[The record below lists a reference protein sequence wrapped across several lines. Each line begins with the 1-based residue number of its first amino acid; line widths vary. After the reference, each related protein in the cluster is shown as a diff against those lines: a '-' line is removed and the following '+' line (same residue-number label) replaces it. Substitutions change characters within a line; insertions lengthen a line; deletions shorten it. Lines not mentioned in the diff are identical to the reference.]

1 MKILF
6 ICKYNLFRSRVAEEY
21 FKKINKNK
29 KITVFS
35 RGIIIGKSPG
45 KEHIR
50 LSKEILNINIKR
62 KKSLPLNIKDLEKAD
77 LIVITANDVPKI
89 LFNHNSLKNK
99 RIIFWKIKDEQ
110 FQNKKNI
117 KHIIL
122 KIKKKVEKL
131 NEKLIKNEYRFN
143 KRI

>member
-1 MKILF
+1 MRILF

-21 FKKINKNK
+21 FKKINRNK
-29 KITVFS
+29 KIISFS

-45 KEHIR
+45 KEHIK
-50 LSKEILNINIKR
+50 LSREILNIRIDKR
-62 KKSLPLNIKDLEKAD
+62 KSLPLDIKDLESAD
-77 LIVITANDVPKI
+77 LIIVTADDVPRI

-99 RIIFWKIKDEQ
+99 KIIFWKIKDEQ